1 MKQAINNVED
11 LRQVI
16 RTTIQSLEFVPDTEL
31 QEQYTDDENTSIT
44 LRAKDTFL
52 DNWHCDSN
60 GPGTPLCQLKVNFVW
75 QPKSTSELI
84 SVKLVTIC
92 YK

>member
-44 LRAKDTFL
+44 LLPKTHSSTIGIVIQMDQGRHF
-52 DNWHCDSN
+52 
-60 GPGTPLCQLKVNFVW
+60 VN
-75 QPKSTSELI
+75 
-84 SVKLVTIC
+84 
-92 YK
+92 